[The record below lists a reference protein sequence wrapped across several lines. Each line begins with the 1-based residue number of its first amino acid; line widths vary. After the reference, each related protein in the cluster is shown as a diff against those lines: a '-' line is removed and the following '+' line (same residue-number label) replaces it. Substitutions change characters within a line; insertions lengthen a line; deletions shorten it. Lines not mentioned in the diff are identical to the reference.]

1 MDRGSHHLLHKQPIT
16 PSALLATTHP
26 EASYKESS
34 HEGNDA
40 LPSPHGLSGNRSA
53 NANRWKAQKSLASV
67 PVIIND
73 ITNNRNMPNLPPV
86 LPKAYV
92 RNVYARRDLPSTTVD
107 NEMSRISRG
116 DPRKHCIPDECV
128 FT

>member
-1 MDRGSHHLLHKQPIT
+1 MLHKQPIT
-16 PSALLATTHP
+16 PSALLAITHP
-26 EASYKESS
+26 ETSYKGRS

-40 LPSPHGLSGNRSA
+40 LSSPHGLNGDHSA
-53 NANRWKAQKSLASV
+53 SDIHWKAQKSLASL

-107 NEMSRISRG
+107 DEMSRISRG
-116 DPRKHCIPDECV
+116 DPRQHCIPDECV